1 MSFFSQKVKYAVTL
15 ALTLLI
21 IAMSGIWQ
29 VVDWNVY
36 KYLMGQDLP
45 NLSDD
50 IVLIDIPYENN
61 LESFRRQQGQ
71 LLHLLAAH
79 PTDLPR
85 EVILDIAFAEDNTG
99 IDKVQKG
106 IDAIKAMKIP
116 VYATQI
122 PDDRNEKFYSN
133 YLTGW
138 GHTGF
143 DYFMGTFIY
152 ETILS
157 ADDPKFFPKSRASH
171 GEELMALPIRLA
183 VDRGILQIPNK
194 PTRRFVT
201 VGNRE
206 TVQEHTVRFLPDA
219 SKGQLIFPSGVS
231 LRAKT
236 VIVGSLNFD
245 KTPIYDLSGPALLAW
260 AVSDIMM
267 PSNNVKVWTSPW
279 LMIAMIIIFGFLS
292 PYIFWLFFRPEPS
305 WHGKLWL
312 LFVLS
317 IIAGISL
324 LAILVFAL
332 RLTDIIYP
340 CLTLVVLSN
349 VLAAAFSYHY
359 YSRHSINFKHDV
371 FISYRRE
378 GGSDIAREIQL
389 ALKAKKIHAF
399 LDVNEVQGGSFDE
412 YHMDKISKA
421 PNFVLI
427 LSPSCLD
434 RCNQPDDQYSKEIT
448 QAVKTDRRIVPVFLP
463 GFKRPQKE
471 SEFSEEINKALG
483 YQNVE
488 YIGHRHFNVM
498 IDELI
503 KLLKK

>member
-1 MSFFSQKVKYAVTL
+1 MSFFSQKVKYTL
-15 ALTLLI
+15 AFALALLMLAI
-21 IAMSGIWQ
+21 SGIWQ
-29 VVDWNVY
+29 VIDWRAY
-36 KYLMGQDLP
+36 KCLMGQDLP

-50 IVLIDIPYENN
+50 IVLIDIPYEHN
-61 LESFRRQQGQ
+61 LESFRRQQAQ

-106 IDAIKAMKIP
+106 IEEIKAMKIP
-116 VYATQI
+116 VYATQL

-152 ETILS
+152 ETILP

-171 GEELMALPIRLA
+171 GEELMALPIRVA
-183 VDRGILQIPNK
+183 VDRGMLQIPNK
-194 PTRRFVT
+194 STRKFVT
-201 VGNRE
+201 VGSRE
-206 TVQEHTVRFLPDA
+206 AVQEHTVRFLPDA
-219 SKGQLIFPSGVS
+219 SKGQLIFPPGVS

-267 PSNNVKVWTSPW
+267 PTNNVKVWTSPW
-279 LMIAMIIIFGFLS
+279 LMIAMILIFGLLS
-292 PYIFWLFFRPEPS
+292 PYIFWLFFRLVPS
-305 WHGKLWL
+305 WLDKLWS

-317 IIAGISL
+317 IITGIAL
-324 LAILVFAL
+324 LVILVFVL

-340 CLTLVVLSN
+340 CITLVVLSN
-349 VLAAAFSYHY
+349 GLAASFSYHY
-359 YSRHSINFKHDV
+359 YSRNFNYDV
-371 FISYRRE
+371 FISYRRKDAI
-378 GGSDIAREIQL
+378 DIARVIQL
-389 ALKAKKIHAF
+389 AFKAKKIRAF
-399 LDVNEVQGGSFDE
+399 LDTGDEQAGDWNEYLMKTIAE
-412 YHMDKISKA
+412 T

-427 LSPSCLD
+427 LSRSCLD
-434 RCNQPDDQYSKEIT
+434 RCNERDDPFCKEIT
-448 QAVKTDRRIVPVFLP
+448 QAVKTDRRVVPVFLP
-463 GFKRPQKE
+463 EFKQPQNKN
-471 SEFSEEINKALG
+471 EFSKEINEALKNQG
-483 YQNVE
+483 VVYDHCYVDE
-488 YIGHRHFNVM
+488 R
-498 IDELI
+498 IDKLI
-503 KLLKK
+503 KFLKK